1 MPKRYLISGYFGF
14 SNAGDEA
21 ILSVLLPDLS
31 QAAPGAELVILS
43 GNPEETAQRH
53 SVQAIQASDLQVL
66 LDTAATCDGLI
77 VGGGGVFQDYW
88 GAQKETLLTPLQAG
102 LPFYSSLPMLGWLLE
117 KPVLIHAAGVGPL
130 FSEEAE
136 ELTRL
141 SFKLAAVAS
150 VRDGESQALLKSLGL
165 LAESIPVTADPA
177 FRLIPDRQQA
187 AKILANF
194 PLDPQT
200 PRMAVCLRGW
210 DQAGPSEKWQAEVA
224 ETLDAFIERTG
235 CSLLFIPFH
244 CLPGSALT
252 DDSAAARNVINQM
265 KHNRQTILLEG
276 AYTPSVLA
284 GLLADCEI
292 TLGMRYHSVI
302 FSALSG
308 VPVAALAYDPKVTQV
323 MKDLGLGEFSLPVAG
338 LSSERLLESLN
349 AVWDRRIELRKLVE
363 AGCNELKVRAAGNRT
378 LVEKFVRLKM
388 DASPTDGSRFFKQF
402 SLDQARLLS
411 EKMVALQDLNQQ
423 LGSQQRENV
432 KLLERIAEK
441 DAAIQNFSERI
452 ASQAQQIASQRQE
465 ILLAEQKIHKQELA
479 REQMILERDS
489 LAARVAG
496 FQSDALK
503 LEAQVVEK
511 QVQVQAL
518 TSQLHEIHRSRGWR
532 LLILLWEIRKFL
544 LPPGSRRE
552 HVARSFWRGLNPGFG
567 DSQKR
572 PFTSRLLP
580 PFEER
585 YINEDNSRVTLYTD
599 NSRLLPSFTRRR
611 PLTNDLPDQMQVTL
625 IASVKNE
632 AGNVQD
638 WLRGIQEQT
647 RPPDEIVIVDGG
659 STDGTAEQLEAFSRE
674 SVIPVRVL
682 RAPGTNMA
690 RARNIAI
697 EQAAHPIIAVTDF
710 GCVQHQT
717 WLERLILP
725 FKLEPETRVSAGFYR
740 SIDRQGQD
748 HSGDG
753 IWPGVNDLNPQDFL
767 PSSRSVAFRKDA
779 LEAVGGHPEWL
790 TRAGDDTYLDLELKR
805 LGGEWGFVPEA
816 VVDWVIPDTLSS
828 YLQKMV
834 YWSIG
839 DGESGVHA
847 RYYWGYFKRWAVWLA
862 FTSFI
867 VIIFA
872 GLLVWKPAL
881 APLWAGFCG
890 LAWVGALIVL
900 AGKEKLPLTR
910 LVQKALGQGAQV
922 LGFLKGAQNR
932 KVVDRRRED
941 ELKGTF
947 FLLSGVPLDDSGGG
961 VRGTQITLELLR
973 RGWGVIFLHKFE
985 RDESRDL
992 GLRYPHPHLFQFSI
1006 ENFDLD
1012 EFASRHPALLKKATA
1027 VLMEFP
1033 LPDFLSLVGRL
1044 REEYDVTVTYDL
1056 LDDWTTSLGGKWY
1069 TPEVEKEIIQVSTH
1083 LVATLP
1089 VLARR
1094 LERISGRN
1102 VLLLPNA
1109 VNSRLFDSR
1118 RTHPRPEDLP
1128 EGGKTLIYVGAL
1140 WGEWFD
1146 WELLAGLADA
1156 QPDTQIVLI
1165 GDYRGQAPFKK
1176 ANVHFLGLKAQKDL
1190 PAYLSHADAALLPW
1204 KVSAVTQATSPLKV
1218 YEYLAMRLPVI
1229 APTLEPLRDMPGVF
1243 SASSREEFFRLAG
1256 SVVRQHL
1263 DKDEFD
1269 KFIQKHN
1276 WSTRLDE
1283 LLSFLD
1289 IKN

>member
-21 ILSVLLPDLS
+21 ILSVLLQDLR
-31 QAAPGAELVILS
+31 QAAPGAELYVLS
-43 GNPEETAQRH
+43 GNPAETSQQHA
-53 SVQAIQASDLQVL
+53 VQAIPASDLYTL
-66 LDTAATCDGLI
+66 LDTAAACDGLI

-88 GAQKETLLTPLQAG
+88 GAQTETLLTPWQAG

-130 FSEEAE
+130 FSKEAE

-141 SFKLAAVAS
+141 SFDLAALAS
-150 VRDGESQALLKSLGL
+150 VRDAESQVLLSSLGL
-165 LAESIPVTADPA
+165 PATSVPITADPA
-177 FRLIPDRQQA
+177 FRLTPDRQQA
-187 AKILANF
+187 AKVLADF
-194 PLDPQT
+194 PLDPQS
-200 PRMAVCLRGW
+200 PRMVVCLRGW
-210 DQAGPSEKWQAEVA
+210 EQAGPIEKWQAEVA
-224 ETLDAFIERTG
+224 SALDAFIERTG

-252 DDSAAARNVINQM
+252 DDSLAARSVISRMNHQA
-265 KHNRQTILLEG
+265 QAVVLEG
-276 AYTPSVLA
+276 AYPPSVLA
-284 GLLADCEI
+284 GLLADCDL

-323 MKDLGLGEFSLPVAG
+323 MKDLGMGEFSLTLAG
-338 LSSERLLESLN
+338 LSCERLLECLN
-349 AVWDRRIELRKLVE
+349 VVWDSRDELRNRVDSGCGKLIR
-363 AGCNELKVRAAGNRT
+363 LAAENQT
-378 LVEKFVRLKM
+378 LLEKFVQLEENKSSK
-388 DASPTDGSRFFKQF
+388 APGRFIKTF
-402 SLDQARLLS
+402 SLGQVRLLS
-411 EKMVALQDLNQQ
+411 EKIAALEVLHGQ
-423 LGSQQRENV
+423 LDSQQHENQE
-432 KLLERIAEK
+432 LLGRIAEK
-441 DAAIQNFSERI
+441 DAAIRNLSERVD
-452 ASQAQQIASQRQE
+452 SYAQQIAAQRQE
-465 ILLAEQKIHKQELA
+465 ILLAERRYHEQELA
-479 REQMILERDS
+479 RERIKLERDL

-496 FQSDALK
+496 LQSDAGN

-552 HVARSFWRGLNPGFG
+552 QLARTLWRGLHPGAG
-567 DSQKR
+567 VSQKT
-572 PFTSRLLP
+572 PFTIQPPP

-585 YINEDNSRVTLYTD
+585 YVIEDNSRVTLYSY
-599 NSRLLPSFTRRR
+599 NSRLLPHFARRH
-611 PLTNDLPDQMQVTL
+611 PLANNLPDQLRVTL

-632 AGNVQD
+632 AGNVKD

-659 STDGTAEQLEAFSRE
+659 STDGTAEQLEAFARE
-674 SVIPVRVL
+674 SVIPVRVI

-710 GCVQHQT
+710 GCIQHPT
-717 WLERLILP
+717 WLERLIQP

-740 SIDRQGQD
+740 SIDRRGQD

-847 RYYWGYFKRWAVWLA
+847 RYYWIYFVRWVIWLA
-862 FTSFI
+862 FTLLTIFI
-867 VIIFA
+867 
-872 GLLVWKPAL
+872 LVGVLAWKPEHM
-881 APLWAGFCG
+881 PLWVG
-890 LAWVGALIVL
+890 LVAAIWLGALVIL
-900 AGKEKLPLTR
+900 AITEKLPLLR

-922 LGFLKGAQNR
+922 LGFLKGARNR
-932 KVVDRRRED
+932 KVVDRRRES
-941 ELKGTF
+941 ELKGVF

-961 VRGTQITLELLR
+961 VRGTQVTLELLR
-973 RGWGVIFLHKFE
+973 RGWGVVFLHKFD

-1012 EFASRHPALLKKATA
+1012 EFAGRHPALLNKSTA
-1027 VLMEFP
+1027 ALIEFP
-1033 LPDFLSLVGRL
+1033 LPEFLPLAGRL
-1044 REEYDVTVTYDL
+1044 REEYDASLAYDL

-1069 TPEVEKEIIQVSTH
+1069 TPEVEKQIIQVSTH

-1102 VLLLPNA
+1102 VLLMPNA
-1109 VNSRLFDSR
+1109 VNTRLFDPR
-1118 RTHPRPEDLP
+1118 RLYPRPEEFP
-1128 EGGKTLIYVGAL
+1128 EGGRTLIYIGAL

-1146 WELLAGLADA
+1146 WELLASLADSLPEA
-1156 QPDTQIVLI
+1156 QIVLI

-1176 ANVHFLGLKAQKDL
+1176 DNVHFLGLKAQKDL
-1190 PAYLSHADAALLPW
+1190 PAYLCHADAALLPW
-1204 KVSAVTQATSPLKV
+1204 KVSAVTQATSPLKI
-1218 YEYLAMRLPVI
+1218 YEYLAMRLPVV
-1229 APTLEPLRDMPGVF
+1229 APALEPLRDMPGVF
-1243 SASSREEFFRLAG
+1243 SASSREEFFHLAG
-1256 SVVRQHL
+1256 SVVRQQL
-1263 DKDEFD
+1263 DEDELD

-1276 WSTRLDE
+1276 WTARLDE
-1283 LLSFLD
+1283 LLAFLER
-1289 IKN
+1289 KG